1 MVHHSDIVLGYRTEQ
16 AQRYDEES
24 TYNKGN
30 REQQFLTLVDFLN
43 FVKKPLF
50 EFCDLG
56 CGTGFFTR
64 AFVDLADDT
73 RGMAFDASPDML
85 AIAQS
90 KMEKYGDRV
99 AFFCRKFEDIHW
111 SGMSQKFDVVF
122 SSLAI
127 HHISDLEKWRMFQG
141 IYETVRY
148 GGYFLL
154 FDLIRYAEGFDSRL
168 LEYLACCDIRR
179 RLIAHLKINREPA
192 ELSIDRLIQN
202 DRRMREA
209 EGDKEAIL
217 DETIAALRLAG
228 FNSVIQIFQDA
239 RIVGLCCSKT

>member
-1 MVHHSDIVLGYRTEQ
+1 MAHQSDIVLGYGAEN

-24 TYNKGN
+24 SYNKGN
-30 REQQFLTLVDFLN
+30 REQQFFLLVDFLN
-43 FVKKPLF
+43 FVRKPRL

-73 RGMAFDASPDML
+73 RGVAFDASPEML
-85 AIAQS
+85 AIARS
-90 KMEKYGDRV
+90 NLAKYGERV
-99 AFFCRKFEDIHW
+99 AFFCRKFEDMHW
-111 SGMSQKFDVVF
+111 NEMTQKFDVVF

-127 HHISDLEKWRMFQG
+127 HHVSDSEKWRIFQG
-141 IYETVRY
+141 IYATVRS

-154 FDLIRYAEGFDSRL
+154 FDLIRFAAVRDSQL

-179 RLIAHLKINREPA
+179 RLISHLKIKREPA
-192 ELSIDRLIQN
+192 ELSVDRMIEN
-202 DRRMREA
+202 DRRMRGA

-217 DETIAALRLAG
+217 EETIAALLRAG
-228 FNSVIQIFQDA
+228 FNSVIQIFQDT
-239 RIVGLCCSKT
+239 RIVGLCCTKT